1 MGANKYIN
9 LQQRQRAS
17 KNTENKKTLKLI
29 TSRNKQEGSR
39 DKKPEKR
46 GN

>member
-17 KNTENKKTLKLI
+17 KNTENKKNAKINYLT
-29 TSRNKQEGSR
+29 KQTR
-39 DKKPEKR
+39 R
-46 GN
+46 